1 MHTQYVTPEAALSSE
16 DELRADGQYPH
27 VNFLR
32 WYAPVAL
39 VAVTFNLRAGLLTVG
54 PVLPAIVRG
63 LDLSPTESGLLT
75 ALPILV
81 LGLASAAAVP
91 VGRVLGWSGGLVF
104 AMTLTAA
111 GIWLR
116 SDGNDVALFAG
127 AALLGIGIG
136 LANVFVPTLV
146 KERFSGRIGLAM
158 GLYSMLLTTG
168 ALIAVRLTP
177 PLYAHFADWRPTL
190 AAFAVPAFAA
200 AAIASPLAFNG
211 TRPHPRARG
220 TSLWGNPVAWAVT
233 AFMGLQSAFFYAF
246 AQWAGALLSDRGIAL
261 PDIAADLGVFYF
273 TQFIG
278 ALALPIALTK
288 SGRQDLVAAAI
299 VACAGASAVGI
310 LYGPPATIFACS
322 ALLGLAIG
330 GVFAA
335 ALTFQVIRART
346 AQSAARLSSMAQC
359 AGYIIASAGPL
370 VLGLVSRWPDARL
383 ASTLWLTALAVFTTV
398 AAVLAGR
405 PRFVEDAPAA
415 LRASA

>member
-1 MHTQYVTPEAALSSE
+1 VK
-16 DELRADGQYPH
+16 
-27 VNFLR
+27 FLR

-63 LDLSPTESGLLT
+63 LALSPAESGVLT

-104 AMTLTAA
+104 AMALTAA
-111 GIWLR
+111 GIRLR
-116 SDGNDVALFAG
+116 SAGSDVTLFAG

-136 LANVFVPTLV
+136 LGNVFVPTLV

-168 ALIAVRLTP
+168 ALVAVKLTP
-177 PLYAHFADWRPTL
+177 PLFAHFGDWRPTL
-190 AAFAVPAFAA
+190 AAFALPAFVAA
-200 AAIASPLAFNG
+200 AVATPLAFEVQ
-211 TRPHPRARG
+211 RPPARARG
-220 TSLWGNPVAWAVT
+220 MSLWGNPVAWAVT

-246 AQWAGALLSDRGIAL
+246 AQWAGALLADRGIGL
-261 PDIAADLGVFYF
+261 VDIAADLGAFYF
-273 TQFIG
+273 TQFMG

-299 VACAGASAVGI
+299 VACAGAAAVGI
-310 LYGPPATIFACS
+310 LYGPPAAIFACS
-322 ALLGLAIG
+322 AVLGLAIG

-346 AQSAARLSSMAQC
+346 ASSAARLSSMAQC

-370 VLGLVSRWPDARL
+370 VLGLVSRWPNARF
-383 ASTLWLTALAVFTTV
+383 ASMLWLVALALFTAV
-398 AAVLAGR
+398 AAILAGR
-405 PRFVEDAPAA
+405 PRFVDDAA
-415 LRASA
+415 LALPARA